1 MTISIMN
8 NERLSE
14 TICITIG
21 DLKRSLSPQTFGI
34 GAGLRWQQTSK
45 LVLLIVNNVIKQF
58 YR

>member
-21 DLKRSLSPQTFGI
+21 DLKRTHINFQVIQFI
-34 GAGLRWQQTSK
+34 
-45 LVLLIVNNVIKQF
+45 VLLIRPTQTNSTSH
-58 YR
+58 